1 MRKRFM
7 FLFLSLALSAPSLL
21 SASEILPGDLI
32 PKVQASYQGL
42 KDLKASFEQET
53 TIQDFKTAV
62 KYTGELFLKKKDK
75 MKLVYLQPKKE
86 DLYIVGNQITTYLP
100 DQHQAVSGI
109 FSKEQESQLPLRLL
123 SGESI
128 LNREFIIKPA
138 SGKNASPYR
147 LLLIPRQK
155 DENLEKVE
163 IEIDPSTYLIRELRL
178 YQRNQNTSSFKF
190 SNILIN
196 SGLTDQSFSFIA
208 PEGTDIIRP
217 FLPAK

>member
-1 MRKRFM
+1 MRERFLFH
-7 FLFLSLALSAPSLL
+7 FLFLSLALSEPRLL
-21 SASEILPGDLI
+21 SASETPPGDLI

-86 DLYIVGNQITTYLP
+86 DLYIVGKQITTYLP

-128 LNREFIIKPA
+128 LSREFVIKPA
-138 SGKNASPYR
+138 PGKNASPYR
-147 LLLIPRQK
+147 LLLIPRQQ
-155 DENLEKVE
+155 DENLEKVM
-163 IEIDPSTYLIRELRL
+163 I
-178 YQRNQNTSSFKF
+178 
-190 SNILIN
+190 
-196 SGLTDQSFSFIA
+196 
-208 PEGTDIIRP
+208 
-217 FLPAK
+217 

>member
-7 FLFLSLALSAPSLL
+7 FLFLSLALFAPSLL

-53 TIQDFKTAV
+53 TIQDFKTTV

-86 DLYIVGNQITTYLP
+86 DLYIVGNQIITYLP

-155 DENLEKVE
+155 DEDLEKVE

-178 YQRNQNTSSFKF
+178 YQRNQNASSFKF

-217 FLPAK
+217 FLPVK

>member
-1 MRKRFM
+1 M